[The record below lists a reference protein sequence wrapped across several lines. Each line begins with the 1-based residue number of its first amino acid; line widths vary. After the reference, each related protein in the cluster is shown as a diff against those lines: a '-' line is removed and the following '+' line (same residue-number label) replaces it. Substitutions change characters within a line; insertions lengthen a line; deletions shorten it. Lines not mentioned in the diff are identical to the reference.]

1 MPPVVVVE
9 AEPDVFDQV
18 AASGPRAALEVLA
31 GKAAQQDFCLIEPG
45 SVDGQ
50 VYEADKLAMT
60 PHPAVHVGVDVAGAI
75 VQNEMEPSHLR
86 PSVDEELEAPQK
98 VLVVI
103 ALKRIAGRSTPV
115 DIEESQQVHGAMAP
129 VMELAAAGAPRLDG
143 EVLMETFDG
152 LDAGLL
158 VQADDLFA
166 PLSKSCRLL
175 VAPQHS
181 CSFRDELGV
190 LGVHPIVPAVRLEVR
205 FLQNHPHGTVVDGG
219 DNALTDDGGRQF
231 AD

>member
-1 MPPVVVVE
+1 M
-9 AEPDVFDQV
+9 
-18 AASGPRAALEVLA
+18 
-31 GKAAQQDFCLIEPG
+31 I
-45 SVDGQ
+45 
-50 VYEADKLAMT
+50 
-60 PHPAVHVGVDVAGAI
+60 PHPAVHVGVDMAGAI

-86 PSVDEELEAPQK
+86 PSVDEALEAPQK

-103 ALKRIAGRSTPV
+103 ALKRIARCSTAV

-129 VMELAAAGAPRLDG
+129 VMELAAAGPPRLSG
-143 EVLMETFDG
+143 EVLMETLDG

-166 PLSKSCRLL
+166 PLSQSCCLL

-190 LGVHPIVPAVRLEVR
+190 LGAHPIVPAMRLEVG
-205 FLQNHPHGTVVDGG
+205 FLQDHPHGTIVDGG
-219 DNALTDDGGRQF
+219 DNAFMDDGGHQF